1 MIFTGF
7 WSRRRGSAQRAEFPR
22 ADKKGG
28 RNKPSFSDARH
39 ANPRYHVASCNRRS
53 TTKNR
58 GTPKGVPRFLVEA
71 TGIEPTTSAS
81 RTLRATSCATPRTF
95 SRSPDKRNHYNRYTL
110 KSQTFLCLFFYF
122 SSLKIRDCFPFF
134 DKNSVCHKNF
144 TKKRKA
150 ISITIQKTLT
160 NLAFQ
165 YKIV

>member
-1 MIFTGF
+1 MVEATGICPKGRVS
-7 WSRRRGSAQRAEFPR
+7 SRRQE
-22 ADKKGG
+22 KG

-134 DKNSVCHKNF
+134 DKNSACHKNF